1 MNVENYRQRLLAEER
16 RLSDRIERARADVR
30 EPGDGAARD
39 AGDDG
44 SLDELRD
51 EQLTEAGSD
60 RAVLVEVRDALKR
73 IANGTFGTCVVDG
86 GLIEAERL
94 EAMPWTP
101 NCLRH
106 QQLLESAE
114 SQRRPTM

>member
-1 MNVENYRQRLLAEER
+1 
-16 RLSDRIERARADVR
+16 
-30 EPGDGAARD
+30 
-39 AGDDG
+39 
-44 SLDELRD
+44 
-51 EQLTEAGSD
+51 
-60 RAVLVEVRDALKR
+60 VLVEVRDALKR

-106 QQLLESAE
+106 QQALESAE